1 MYDLAIIGAG
11 AAGLEAAKTALE
23 NGLKTVIVEKDYKSW
38 GGICLNKGCIPFKFS
53 LHLAQK
59 TKDFSYI
66 SREKDYV
73 VEKIKKTSWESFRK
87 KGLEIRW
94 GEAVFV
100 DEKTIDVEGS
110 KIQAKYVIIAC
121 GSYPRKIDIKGENI
135 FFAEEAFSSLQKD
148 DVNILIIGGGSIGL
162 ELASFLNCLNKKVT
176 IIEKEDSI
184 LPFLDKDISQRLKVI
199 LTRGGIRIDVS
210 AKMENYD
217 LSSFD
222 KIFICVGRMPAT
234 QGLNLEGVG
243 IELASSRIKIN
254 SYLQTNIGNIY
265 ACGDVCAKKL
275 YAYLAQYQAQLA
287 VKNILGAKLKPDY
300 RGIPEAVFSLPQV
313 AWVGLKEEEAK
324 EKEIKYEKIISH
336 FSPFSSSYVYQDN
349 EGFIKVW
356 IDKKDRIIGA
366 SIISCNASE
375 LISIFSLAIK
385 EEIKRKNIG
394 DLVLIHPTIS
404 EIIPSLM
411 KIF

>member
-176 IIEKEDSI
+176 VIEKEDSI

-349 EGFIKVW
+349 EGFIKVL